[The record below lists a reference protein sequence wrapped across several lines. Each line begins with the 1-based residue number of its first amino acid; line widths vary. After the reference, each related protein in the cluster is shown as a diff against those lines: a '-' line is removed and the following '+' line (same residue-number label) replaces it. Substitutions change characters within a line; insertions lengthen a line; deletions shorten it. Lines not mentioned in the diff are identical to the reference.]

1 MKYSVVVPIY
11 NDGALA
17 RDFCLELRRV
27 FSAYLHTDKIAAQLE
42 LIFVDDGSRNDSARK
57 LKDLCDELDFVKAVV
72 LSRNFGHH
80 TAVAAGYRAAQGDYV
95 AMLNVDQ
102 EDPIRFLPAMLDRIA
117 QGDVDIVGCLRR
129 PPYRVKFTSAWFH
142 RVMNRLTGYTVPQ
155 NAGTLRVLTKRAT
168 ATFAGLAEHNQYFP
182 GLEMW
187 LGLQYAWIETE
198 HEERRA
204 GRSSYNFRKR
214 LRMAIASVISFSDFP
229 LRYAVKIGMS
239 IAGIGAALDWAAA
252 RKADWLVTSPC
263 DTPLLPGDLIARL
276 HAAAEGQADL
286 AFARTADGDHPLAA
300 IWSVALAPRIGAL
313 LHDGVHPPLHTLVED
328 LRGVHVWFADAA
340 AFLNINTPEDL
351 ARARALLAR

>member
-80 TAVAAGYRAAQGDYV
+80 TAVAAGYRAAQGEYV

-168 ATFAGLAEHNQYFP
+168 ETFAGLAEHNQYFP

-239 IAGIGAALDWAAA
+239 IAGIGAALGL
-252 RKADWLVTSPC
+252 WLIIQRIFFST
-263 DTPLLPGDLIARL
+263 LLPGY
-276 HAAAEGQADL
+276 
-286 AFARTADGDHPLAA
+286 T
-300 IWSVALAPRIGAL
+300 S
-313 LHDGVHPPLHTLVED
+313 TLVVILFLGGAQIAVTGFASLYIGRILAEVQRRPLFVVREVYGEIPTASVQPL
-328 LRGVHVWFADAA
+328 LRK
-340 AFLNINTPEDL
+340 
-351 ARARALLAR
+351 

>member
-239 IAGIGAALDWAAA
+239 IAGIGAALGL
-252 RKADWLVTSPC
+252 WLIIQRIFFST
-263 DTPLLPGDLIARL
+263 LLPGY
-276 HAAAEGQADL
+276 
-286 AFARTADGDHPLAA
+286 T
-300 IWSVALAPRIGAL
+300 S
-313 LHDGVHPPLHTLVED
+313 TLVVILFLGGAQIAVTGFASLYIGRILAEVQRRPLFVVREVYGEIPTASVQPL
-328 LRGVHVWFADAA
+328 LRK
-340 AFLNINTPEDL
+340 
-351 ARARALLAR
+351 